1 MSWVDR
7 LLSRNKEKKSP
18 KQVVTSDGWAN
29 VLSGIGTNLDKQSY
43 ARPMW
48 VGLDKT
54 NAEAIFAADDIGS
67 KIASIVPDDGTREGI
82 DWIIPSEDSGD
93 ITKYLD
99 GEFDRLH
106 IWKQIA
112 WAWTLA
118 RVYGGSLI
126 YLSVSDGKDASEPLD
141 LKSIDRINSMVVF
154 DRWQFQVDQADLI
167 TNLDDPDFGKPAYY
181 NFRIGSGSWTDATF
195 LRIHYSRVLRFDG
208 QKLPT
213 RLYAQNG
220 YWNDS
225 IYAKLYKSI
234 RNYSTSYDSVAT
246 LMTDFNQPVFKV
258 EGLAEALAMDQEQLV
273 MKKIETV
280 NLSRSIAR
288 AVILDKQDE
297 FDTVGASVAGLAELL
312 RMTTDRLVSGS
323 GIPHTRLLGESP
335 SGLGATG
342 RSELNDYY
350 DMVKAAQEQNLRGPL
365 DYLHQLLFL
374 QNEAPDKPEGFTFVF
389 RPLYQ
394 TDEATKIATRKV
406 QADIDAIY
414 IEKGVYDPKTVAQ
427 SRFGSGEYSFDT
439 TIEHE
444 MLESTKFEDLEER
457 DEQPE
462 PPETPEQ
469 EEETLLARG
478 LVNGEEEVIIR

>member
-1 MSWVDR
+1 M
-7 LLSRNKEKKSP
+7 KKKLKSI
-18 KQVVTSDGWAN
+18 KRTVTDGWAN

-48 VGLDKT
+48 VGLDKG
-54 NAEAIFAADDIGS
+54 NAESIFSADDIGS

-93 ITKYLD
+93 ITKFLEK
-99 GEFDRLH
+99 EFDRLH
-106 IWKQIA
+106 IWKQIS

-126 YLSVSDGKDASEPLD
+126 YLSCDDGKDASEPLD
-141 LKSIDRINSMVVF
+141 LNSLRRVNSLVVF
-154 DRWQFQVDQADLI
+154 DRWQFQVLQNEI
-167 TNLDDPDFGKPAYY
+167 ISNLDDPDFGKPAYY
-181 NFRIGSGSWTDATF
+181 NFRIGSGELNNENI

-208 QKLPT
+208 QRLPT

-220 YWNDS
+220 YWHDS

-246 LMTDFNQPVFKV
+246 IMTDFNQPVFKV
-258 EGLAEALAMDQEQLV
+258 EGLAEALAMDQDQLV

-280 NLSRSIAR
+280 NLSRSVAR
-288 AVILDKQDE
+288 AVILDKQDD
-297 FDTVGASVAGLAELL
+297 FSTVGASVGGLAELL

-365 DYLHQLLFL
+365 DYLHQLFFL
-374 QNEAPDKPEGFTFVF
+374 QDDAPIMPDGFTFVF

-394 TDEATKIATRKV
+394 TDEATRIATRKV

-414 IEKGVYDPKTVAQ
+414 IEKGVYDPKTVAK
-427 SRFGSGEYSFDT
+427 SRFGNGEFSFET

-444 MLESTKFEDLEER
+444 MLESTEFEDLEER
-457 DEQPE
+457 TEKPE
-462 PPETPEQ
+462 PPETFEQ
-469 EEETLLARG
+469 EE